1 MERIS
6 PAVTLPIVTTTSD
19 LCSNLFA
26 YAQMILLSVKQWYR
40 AGATE
45 NARHENTGRSKMQGW
60 KMRDMNLRHQ
70 IAGVENARHEN
81 AAPICKG
88 GKCGKS

>member
-1 MERIS
+1 VDAKFYCPHALADDNQRIWIRKK
-6 PAVTLPIVTTTSD
+6 TLEFSSTVFI
-19 LCSNLFA
+19 
-26 YAQMILLSVKQWYR
+26 
-40 AGATE
+40 GATE

-60 KMRDMNLRHQ
+60 KMQDMNFRHQ
-70 IAGVENARHEN
+70 IAGMENARHEN

>member
-1 MERIS
+1 MPIWNFTIDLRVQNVR
-6 PAVTLPIVTTTSD
+6 PTLNNVM
-19 LCSNLFA
+19 
-26 YAQMILLSVKQWYR
+26 Q
-40 AGATE
+40 GATE

-60 KMRDMNLRHQ
+60 KMRDMNFRHQ

-81 AAPICKG
+81 AGPICKG